1 MSTGTLRK
9 NSASFWHVLAQGLMA
24 NGPLGSA
31 TTALTAAAAFGLG
44 SLPLAY
50 VAGIVVVFLWIN
62 TPYQFSLRL
71 SSASGMYYFVAKGVG
86 TEAGYMAGVSY
97 ALYYLFLIPAN
108 SLFFGMLV
116 PFLFGLF
123 GVTLPAWSWLPL
135 AILFLIPVYLLN
147 IKGVK
152 LSLNYGIVTV
162 LIELVILL
170 VVSVV
175 IIARAGDHNTLAV
188 FTPHFAS
195 GGISSFGIAMLVAA
209 FGMSGSTAAVY
220 LGEEAQ
226 APRQTIK
233 RALIWGTAVVAA
245 IYVLVSYA
253 FTVGWGPLQM
263 GSFAG
268 ANVPGLIVIQRYLG
282 VGPELFVG
290 LLALNSVIGIN
301 VASTIVVSRL
311 LYSFGKAGLLP
322 PSLAKVDG
330 RYGTPVNAITLLTLV
345 SLGLVVVIG
354 FWQGASNGFIFLLLG
369 ATMAEFLAH
378 LIGNAGLMSF
388 YRKLGSFGV
397 LRHGVLPVLSILT
410 ILVGLWTT
418 FVPPAYPVWIAAVIA
433 LACVLLALWQVRAIR
448 SRNAQR
454 AAGIDASLATI
465 GEDGGA

>member
-50 VAGIVVVFLWIN
+50 LAGIVIVFLWIN

-86 TEAGYMAGVSY
+86 TEAGYMAGISY

-108 SLFFGMLV
+108 SLFFGILV
-116 PFLFGLF
+116 PFLLGLF
-123 GVTLPAWSWLPL
+123 GVALPSWFWLPL
-135 AILFLIPVYLLN
+135 AIVFLIPVYLLN
-147 IKGVK
+147 IKGIK

-175 IIARAGDHNTLAV
+175 IISRAGDHNTLSV

-195 GGISSFGIAMLVAA
+195 GGLSGFGIAMLVAA
-209 FGMSGSTAAVY
+209 FGMSGSTAVVY
-220 LGEEAQ
+220 LGEEAE
-226 APRQTIK
+226 APAKTIK
-233 RALIWGTAVVAA
+233 RALIIGTAIVAA
-245 IYVLVSYA
+245 MYILVSYA
-253 FTVGWGPLQM
+253 FTIGWGPLHM
-263 GSFAG
+263 GAFAA
-268 ANVPGLIVIQRYLG
+268 ANIPGLIVIHNYLG
-282 VGPELFVG
+282 LGPEVVIG

-311 LYSFGKAGLLP
+311 LYSFGKAGLMP
-322 PSLAKVDG
+322 QALAKVDAKS
-330 RYGTPVNAITLLTLV
+330 GTPVNAILVLTLA
-345 SLGLVVVIG
+345 SLLLIVVVG
-354 FWQGASNGFIFLLLG
+354 LWQGPGAGFIFLLLG
-369 ATMAEFLAH
+369 ATMAEFIAH

-388 YRKLGSFGV
+388 YKKLGKFGFV
-397 LRHGVLPVLSILT
+397 RHGLLPTLSILT

-418 FVPPAYPVWIAAVIA
+418 FVPPAFPVWIAAVISILGA
-433 LACVLLALWQVRAIR
+433 VIGLWQVRSIR
-448 SRNAQR
+448 ARNAQR
-454 AAGIDASLATI
+454 AASIDASLATI
-465 GEDGGA
+465 GQDGGA